1 MGYGMG
7 RLNSIL
13 LREAMFANWI
23 NHLRR
28 AIWHA
33 AVHDAVL
40 VAKAA
45 SYSAIVSVFPA
56 MLVLA
61 ALVAMLPGADSLRHW
76 IELALSQ
83 VLPDGTTHLLGSYF
97 EANRKTTLA
106 AIVTASFVS
115 FFAASGVVVSLME
128 GFRRA
133 HKVPRSAWKFWRQ
146 RMLAFALVP
155 MTLVPLALAAGL
167 IIFGRIIAHQLAAH
181 ADHQVTAAVLFL
193 WLVARWSIALLTSVA
208 MLTVLYFVSIP
219 DSPGWKQTLP
229 GAGLATALWF
239 PSTLLFGWYV
249 TRYANY
255 AVVYGSLGAGIA
267 LLVWLYIVCVAVL
280 IGAEFNAEL
289 FPRVPENP
297 LAEKLAAIA
306 DAVRVE

>member
-1 MGYGMG
+1 M
-7 RLNSIL
+7 LVKL
-13 LREAMFANWI
+13 P

-33 AVHDAVL
+33 ALHDALL

-61 ALVAMLPGADSLRHW
+61 AIVAELPGADNLRFW
-76 IELALSQ
+76 IQHILQQ
-83 VLPDGTTHLLGSYF
+83 VMPGGTTHLLAIYF
-97 EANRKTTLA
+97 QARSNYTITALTTA
-106 AIVTASFVS
+106 AVVS
-115 FFAASGVVVSLME
+115 FLAASGVVVSLME

-133 HKVPRSAWKFWRQ
+133 HRVPRDAWQFWRQ
-146 RMLAFALVP
+146 RMMAFALVP
-155 MTLVPLALAAGL
+155 LTLVPLTLAAAL

-181 ADHQVTAAVLFL
+181 ADHEVTTAVLFL
-193 WLVARWSIALLTSVA
+193 WLVSRWFIALLTSIA
-208 MLTVLYFVSIP
+208 MLTVLYHLSV
-219 DSPGWKQTLP
+219 PGSRWKQAVP

-255 AVVYGSLGAGIA
+255 AAVYGSIGAGIA

-289 FPRVPENP
+289 FPRLPSSIYCTANHG
-297 LAEKLAAIA
+297 
-306 DAVRVE
+306 RRH

>member
-1 MGYGMG
+1 
-7 RLNSIL
+7 
-13 LREAMFANWI
+13 MFWNWI

-28 AIWHA
+28 AVWHA

-61 ALVAMLPGADSLRHW
+61 AMVARMPGADHLRHW

-83 VLPDGTTHLLGSYF
+83 VLPDGTTHLLGTYF
-97 EANRKTTLA
+97 EANRKTTVA
-106 AIVTASFVS
+106 AVITASVVS

-133 HKVPRSAWKFWRQ
+133 HKVPRFAWKFWRQ

-155 MTLVPLALAAGL
+155 LTLVPLALAAAL

-181 ADHQVTAAVLFL
+181 SDHQVTTAVLFL

-208 MLTVLYFVSIP
+208 MLTVLYHLSVP
-219 DSPGWKQTLP
+219 DSPGWKRTLP
-229 GAGLATALWF
+229 GAGVATALWF

-255 AVVYGSLGAGIA
+255 AAVYGSLGAGIA

-289 FPRVPENP
+289 FPRIPENR
-297 LAEKLAAIA
+297 LAEKLASVAEA
-306 DAVRVE
+306 MRVE